1 MSCCGLVVLVN
12 QAAETVS
19 PPDGGGDQDSTS
31 VGLVV
36 DNPWRAK
43 RQASVRSLVVVV
55 PHVLVED
62 SRKLASTSDQHPVQ
76 ALLPD
81 RPHPALGERAC
92 VRRLDGRRD
101 GLDAVGGEDV
111 VEGAGELAVAV
122 TNQEPRRGRALRSG
136 RSVESSRARWTT
148 QDPFGWRVTP
158 ARRTCRVPS
167 SMKNKTYSVVSRTVS
182 TVKKSTATMP
192 AACARRNARQVTDA
206 RRGAGPS
213 PLPRST
219 VRMLVADTKTPSFLS
234 SPWTRR

>member
-19 PPDGGGDQDSTS
+19 PPDGGGDRDSTS

-62 SRKLASTSDQHPVQ
+62 TLQVASTSDQHPVQ

-81 RPHPALGERAC
+81 RPHPPLGERAC

-101 GLDAVGGEDV
+101 DLGAVGGEDV
-111 VEGAGELAVAV
+111 VEGAVNLLSRWRIRNQGVVA
-122 TNQEPRRGRALRSG
+122 PSG
-136 RSVESSRARWTT
+136 RTIEFPCLL
-148 QDPFGWRVTP
+148 DH
-158 ARRTCRVPS
+158 
-167 SMKNKTYSVVSRTVS
+167 
-182 TVKKSTATMP
+182 
-192 AACARRNARQVTDA
+192 
-206 RRGAGPS
+206 
-213 PLPRST
+213 
-219 VRMLVADTKTPSFLS
+219 PSFIQDAAN
-234 SPWTRR
+234 T